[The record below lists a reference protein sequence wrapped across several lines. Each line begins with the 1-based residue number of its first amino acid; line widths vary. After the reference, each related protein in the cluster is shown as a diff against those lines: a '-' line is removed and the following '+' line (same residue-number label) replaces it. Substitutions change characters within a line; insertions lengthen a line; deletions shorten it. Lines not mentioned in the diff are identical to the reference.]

1 MTHFQRFWMEV
12 HSGPPD
18 SKSVVLFCCKPPCLY
33 EDPSTFDQVD
43 LSNIEFGNR
52 FIPIVQE
59 FTYLGSFISCD
70 SSDNLDVDRRIQKA
84 SNAFGM
90 IRNSLFSSSKINVRV
105 KANVYQTFILP
116 ILLFFATESHVTS
129 FSTNKI

>member
-1 MTHFQRFWMEV
+1 MEV

-18 SKSVVLFCCKPPCLY
+18 SKSVVLFCSKPPCLY

-59 FTYLGSFISCD
+59 FTYLGSVISCD

-116 ILLFFATESHVTS
+116 ILLYGVECWCLTE
-129 FSTNKI
+129 KL